1 MYLFVFEWIGTIRI
15 WESQQLGSLT
25 IASMLSLWYKW
36 AFYCGCHWCHPS
48 SRFLFLIASYAF
60 FVCVTLEKV
69 ILVYVFI
76 GVMCGSVL
84 FVWMKLFSYNL
95 MHSFKVK
102 VYAQLIKFEVVLTF
116 ELQERIHGLLLKFW
130 RGHSLLNCL
139 RIWDCY
145 ANVFWI
151 GWVYWCFGNLKFLL
165 NYQSL
170 TAK

>member
-69 ILVYVFI
+69 ILVYVFV

-102 VYAQLIKFEVVLTF
+102 VYAQLIKFEVVKCSPLNSKKGFMGCCWNSEGVTAFWTVWEF
-116 ELQERIHGLLLKFW
+116 EIAMQMYFGSGGYIGALEIWKFCSTT
-130 RGHSLLNCL
+130 R
-139 RIWDCY
+139 
-145 ANVFWI
+145 V
-151 GWVYWCFGNLKFLL
+151 
-165 NYQSL
+165 
-170 TAK
+170 